1 MHSNRLLPPTPPLVG
16 TSSVLPLSMHPP
28 LPHVLTLQAPP
39 PLQPQ
44 KASPGLHLL
53 VPSRSLPSQASLSR
67 RRPRGPTLQ
76 APPSPQPQTTSPGL
90 HLLFPVQCP
99 QVPAPCG
106 RGRGPVCVCVCVCVH
121 VRVRACVRV
130 YVCACA
136 RAVGARVRAYT
147 LHALTHSTHKHVCVC
162 VFVLGGRGGV
172 RPQPRGAGQANHPIG
187 FRLFSKVC
195 SACPEH
201 SVERI
206 RARARC
212 NL

>member
-1 MHSNRLLPPTPPLVG
+1 MHSNRLPPPTPPLVG

-99 QVPAPCG
+99 QVRAPCG
-106 RGRGPVCVCVCVCVH
+106 RGRGPVCVFVCVCVCMCV
-121 VRVRACVRV
+121 CVRV
-130 YVCACA
+130 CVCTCVRA
-136 RAVGARVRAYT
+136 RVLWVRAYVRIRYT
-147 LHALTHSTHKHVCVC
+147 RSRIPRTSTCVS
-162 VFVLGGRGGV
+162 VT
-172 RPQPRGAGQANHPIG
+172 PRGSH
-187 FRLFSKVC
+187 L
-195 SACPEH
+195 
-201 SVERI
+201 
-206 RARARC
+206 
-212 NL
+212 